1 MGAAALGAAVSEM
14 QRYISGCSL
23 TTSKSR
29 EPSMSAADDLPRGR
43 DDALGRGC
51 NVVLHWLG
59 VGHRDGHGAHTLDG
73 RLERAEALVGDDGG
87 QAGGDAAVV
96 VALVGNDDSA
106 GFVHGRKDGRG
117 VQR

>member
-73 RLERAEALVGDDGG
+73 RLERAEALVGDD
-87 QAGGDAAVV
+87 AVV